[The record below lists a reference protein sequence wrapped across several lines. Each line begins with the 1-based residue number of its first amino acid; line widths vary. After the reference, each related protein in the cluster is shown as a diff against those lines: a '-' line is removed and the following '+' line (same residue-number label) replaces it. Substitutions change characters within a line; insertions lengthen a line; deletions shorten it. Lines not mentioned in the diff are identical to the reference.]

1 MKIGVLFCAWQCEDL
16 LPSSLTPWVEAKRAR
31 LGGHDYTICA
41 VSVPFEGFP
50 QDETRDKTRSILGA
64 AAQCGEVDHVV
75 VTDKPLKE
83 TEARG
88 RALQWLLAQGV
99 DICWQ
104 ADADEVYTQQDI
116 ARIVA
121 FTQNTPDIA
130 WYRLCLRNA
139 VFSPPTF
146 LAEPFTP
153 SRIHRAHVR
162 GYRLHSFCDDN
173 DLLYG
178 GTITRDLKRQDQF
191 ASMTV
196 PASVAL
202 VRHMSWLNDLRSK
215 RKYEY
220 QQLRWG
226 PPVGAGCAFRWDEA
240 KGLVW
245 NEDHFRLTGQPIP
258 EVIQEG

>member
-1 MKIGVLFCAWQCEDL
+1 MKVGIIFCAWQCEDL
-16 LPSSLTPWVEAKRAR
+16 LSSSLTPWVEAKRAS
-31 LGGHDYTICA
+31 LGGHLFTICA

-64 AAQCGEVDHVV
+64 AAQRGDVDHVV

-88 RALQWLLAQGV
+88 RALQWLLTQGV

-104 ADADEVYTQQDI
+104 ADADEVYAETDI
-116 ARIVA
+116 ARTVA
-121 FTQNTPDIA
+121 FTQSTPDIA
-130 WYRLCLRNA
+130 WYRLSLRNA
-139 VFSPPTF
+139 VFSPTTY
-146 LAEPFTP
+146 LTEPFTP
-153 SRIHRAHVR
+153 SRIHRARVG

-196 PASVAL
+196 PASVAF
-202 VRHMSWLNDLRSK
+202 VRHLSWLNDLRSK
-215 RKYEY
+215 RKVAY
-220 QQLRWG
+220 QLTHFG
-226 PPVGAGCAFRWDEA
+226 HCGYRWDDQRGLCFDEA
-240 KGLVW
+240 FYAKQGLP
-245 NEDHFRLTGQPIP
+245 LP
-258 EVIQEG
+258 EIVHE